1 MAHAKYFDAKYFVLT
16 IVKVHKS
23 ISEFNDT

>member
-1 MAHAKYFDAKYFVLT
+1 MAHAKYFVLT